1 MKECVLAFQM
11 AKIRLLALNV
21 RNEWGK
27 VGFLDI
33 NISYFL
39 ENRVILQ
46 AFASKRG
53 CTNMDVALQIQ
64 VCGRGSSDSGLWKSV
79 NVTLQIQVCG
89 NL

>member
-1 MKECVLAFQM
+1 MKERVLAFRM
-11 AKIRLLALNV
+11 AKIRLALKV
-21 RNEWGK
+21 RNQWRK
-27 VGFLDI
+27 VRFLDI
-33 NISYFL
+33 ISYFL

>member
-1 MKECVLAFQM
+1 M
-11 AKIRLLALNV
+11 AKIRLALNV
-21 RNEWGK
+21 RNQWRK
-27 VGFLDI
+27 VRFLDI
-33 NISYFL
+33 ISYFL